1 MATLNI
7 YDANDVIKAYKTTQ
21 ENFFKTQEKKPP
33 AKYNSLTKLLERSPL
48 MGSIKYGDNFI
59 G

>member
-1 MATLNI
+1 MATINI
-7 YDANDVIKAYKTTQ
+7 YEVNDVIRAYQTTQ
-21 ENFFKTQEKKPP
+21 ENFFKTQQKKAP